1 MRPTAQDVHR
11 ILIVGPSWVGDTV
24 LAQPLFHRLRE
35 RHAELRLDVLAP
47 AWTASLLRR
56 MPQVDEV
63 LTSPFKRGQ
72 LDLSQRWRFARELRA
87 RAYDQAIVLPNS
99 FKSALVPRLAGIAHR
114 TGYVGELRHVLL
126 NDARP
131 LDKRALPLM
140 AERFAHLA
148 DAPGEPLRRPLPPL
162 GLRVSESARAALLA
176 RLSLASEPRIA
187 CLCPGAEY
195 GPAKRWPAEHFAAL
209 ARQAQAAG
217 YQVWLVGS
225 PKDRAIGDEIA
236 RHSAGAARNLCGQ
249 TSLED
254 AVDLLSL
261 AQVVVAN
268 DSGLMHIA
276 AALGRPMVA
285 LYGSSSPGFTPPL
298 SGRASVVKLDLPCS
312 PCFERECP
320 LGHFDCMRK
329 LLPDQVFARFPAQHA
344 P

>member
-1 MRPTAQDVHR
+1 MSR
-11 ILIVGPSWVGDTV
+11 ILIIGPSWVGDTV
-24 LAQPLFHRLRE
+24 LAQPLFQRLRE

-47 AWTASLLRR
+47 PWTASLLRR

-63 LTSPFKRGQ
+63 LTSPFERGK
-72 LDLSQRWRFARELRA
+72 LNLTQRWRFARETRA

-99 FKSALVPRLAGIAHR
+99 FKSALVPRFAGIGLR
-114 TGYVGELRHVLL
+114 TGYVGEVRQVLL
-126 NDARP
+126 NDARA

-148 DAPGEPLRRPLPPL
+148 DPPGASLRRPLPPL
-162 GLRVSESARAALLA
+162 ALRVSDSARAALPA
-176 RLSLASEPRIA
+176 RLALALEPRIA
-187 CLCPGAEY
+187 CFCPGAEY
-195 GPAKRWPAEHFAAL
+195 GPAKRWPVEHFAAL
-209 ARQAQAAG
+209 ARQARDAG

-225 PKDRAIGDEIA
+225 PKDRPIGEEIE
-236 RHSAGAARNLCGQ
+236 RHSGGAARNLCGE

-261 AQVVVAN
+261 AHVVVAN
-268 DSGLMHIA
+268 DSGLMHVA
-276 AALGRPMVA
+276 AALGRPLVA

-298 SGRASVVKLDLPCS
+298 SERASVVKLDLPCS

-329 LLPDQVFARFPAQHA
+329 LLPEQVFARFPAA
-344 P
+344 IAG